1 MPSCVDKC
9 VTCLLSTASM
19 QAGFFLGLDFVFYCW
34 TLLSNMR
41 WYGSDMTDGG
51 HIGED
56 GDEDGC
62 WSRKRSSGWFR

>member
-19 QAGFFLGLDFVFYCW
+19 QAGFFLRLDFVFYCW
-34 TLLSNMR
+34 
-41 WYGSDMTDGG
+41 WYGSDMTGG
-51 HIGED
+51 HIEED